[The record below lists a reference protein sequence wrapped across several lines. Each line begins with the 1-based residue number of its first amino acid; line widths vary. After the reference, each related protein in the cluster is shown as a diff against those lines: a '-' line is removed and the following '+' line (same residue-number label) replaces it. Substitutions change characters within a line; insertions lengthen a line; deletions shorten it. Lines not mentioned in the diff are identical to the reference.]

1 MVDLS
6 RQSFVVA
13 RFADYCAFSR
23 PQPPR
28 TGHPVFYLLE
38 KLAELEEPMYLLKQD
53 LYTGAWTRF
62 MKKAAADGVTAEEAA
77 DLRSALEGFLS
88 AADFVDAA
96 FHLMDPAGLKDPARR
111 RAAESCLAG
120 LKAARFIA
128 EEERPPEERSKPW
141 RRLTDDVSKRLNIEL
156 LETVR
161 RRKPLTERRLRMLLR
176 RLRFETAEYAAVF
189 HCPTSPEDT
198 FSPYILPR
206 IEALVAVNRRF
217 LKGLRTR

>member
-13 RFADYCAFSR
+13 RFADYCAYSR
-23 PQPPR
+23 PQPPG

-38 KLAELEEPMYLLKQD
+38 KLAELEEPMYLLKQE
-53 LYTGAWTRF
+53 LYEGAWKRF
-62 MKKAAADGVTAEEAA
+62 LKKAADAGVTAAEAA
-77 DLRSALEGFLS
+77 DLRSSLEGFLS

-96 FHLMDPAGLKDPARR
+96 FHLMDPEGLKDPARR
-111 RAAESCLAG
+111 KAAEACLSG
-120 LKAARFIA
+120 LKAARFVA
-128 EEERPPEERSKPW
+128 EEDKPEEARSKAW
-141 RRLTDDVSKRLNIEL
+141 RRLTGDISKRLGLEL

-161 RRKPLTERRLRMLLR
+161 RRRPLTERRVRMLLR
-176 RLRFETAEYAAVF
+176 RLRFATADYAAVF

-217 LKGLRTR
+217 LRGLRTR